1 MALRKGGGMPE
12 HNDSAGEPAEEH
24 ARPVVTRR
32 DFIAGAG
39 LGVAATAI
47 VAGGVAVA
55 TRQGVQTVPAPQ
67 PVAQVAPGGAVVA
80 PAPAVQPAAPA
91 AAATTPASAAGT
103 PPQNKRRARL

>member
-1 MALRKGGGMPE
+1 MEQGLLRKGGGQMPD
-12 HNDSAGEPAEEH
+12 HDGSAGDQPTQPVGGEPAEEH

-67 PVAQVAPGGAVVA
+67 PVAQTAPGGAVVSA
-80 PAPAVQPAAPA
+80 PAPAPGV
-91 AAATTPASAAGT
+91 
-103 PPQNKRRARL
+103 